1 LAVSMVDLERQ
12 LKAAVKTGKVT
23 VGRKEVANSLKATKL
38 LVWSASANLSQDLL
52 KQCQSLQIPAV
63 RFEGNPIELGR
74 MAGIPYKVSV
84 LSVKSGGDAKLE
96 AFSGSQDYSVR
107 RVPSFMAPGEPAV
120 EEKPE
125 TKEAPEASP
134 KKTAK
139 KAEPK
144 RKKKVEEEASEEK
157 KKPKTRAKRTKRA
170 DKEESE
176 DKETKTK
183 AKTAKPKASKK
194 EDSKKKKS
202 KKAEEE
208 EPEDDAGGE
217 DEE

>member
-1 LAVSMVDLERQ
+1 MVDLERQ

-38 LVWSASANLSQDLL
+38 LVWSASANLSPDLL
-52 KQCQSLQIPAV
+52 KQCQSLQIPSV
-63 RFEGNPIELGR
+63 RFDGNPIELGR

-96 AFSGSQDYSVR
+96 AFSESQDYSVG
-107 RVPSFMAPGEPAV
+107 RVPSFMAPSEPKV
-120 EEKPE
+120 EEKPD
-125 TKEAPEASP
+125 TKEAPEGKA

-144 RKKKVEEEASEEK
+144 RKKKVEAEASEEK
-157 KKPKTRAKRTKRA
+157 KEPRTRTRKTKRA
-170 DKEESE
+170 EKEESE
-176 DKETKTK
+176 EKEIKAKT
-183 AKTAKPKASKK
+183 KTAKPKASKK

-202 KKAEEE
+202 KKAEKEG
-208 EPEDDAGGE
+208 PEDEDSDGE
-217 DEE
+217 NEE